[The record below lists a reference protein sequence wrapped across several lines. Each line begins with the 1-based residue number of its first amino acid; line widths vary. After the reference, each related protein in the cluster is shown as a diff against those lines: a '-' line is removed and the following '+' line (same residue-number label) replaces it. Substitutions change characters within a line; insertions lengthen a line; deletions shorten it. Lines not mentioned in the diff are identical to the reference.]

1 MISLEALISLFQRAR
16 QNAGELGVRE
26 LLDAARLAEDRAMTP
41 DAETLRCHL
50 RLLWCR
56 SDAEKAQFDAL
67 WAEMPIEQPERAP
80 VESPA
85 APFEARPVEPA
96 SPSAPRAASE
106 IPPSASNWSALPV
119 HAPQC
124 AHENAPGDELRSSRP
139 VSRRQMLH
147 GWRRVRRMHSDG
159 ALTVFDLSATIERVA
174 RQGVFTNFAYRRQQR
189 NHARLLL
196 MIDQNG
202 SMTPMHRFSRDLAA
216 TAARHAAS
224 AHTVVDIVYFHN
236 IPNQYLYRD
245 PHLTQPISRDDL
257 NDLCARCDRDTGIL
271 IVSDAGA
278 ARGFRHL
285 PRLQET
291 INALVFLRQYTTLI
305 AWLNPMPQARWA
317 NSTAQMLAALAPMYP
332 LNRDGFSR
340 ALDVARGQRF

>member
-16 QNAGELGVRE
+16 RNAGELGVRE
-26 LLDAARLAEDRAMTP
+26 LLDAARLAEDRAMTA
-41 DAETLRCHL
+41 DAETLRRHL

-56 SDAEKAQFDAL
+56 SFKEEADFDAL

-85 APFEARPVEPA
+85 APSEARPVEPA
-96 SPSAPRAASE
+96 PPSAPRAASE
-106 IPPSASNWSALPV
+106 IPTSASNWSALPV
-119 HAPQC
+119 HAPRC
-124 AHENAPGDELRSSRP
+124 ASEDAPGDELRSSQP

-147 GWRRVRRMHSDG
+147 GWRRLRRMRSDG

-216 TAARHAAS
+216 TAARHAES
-224 AHTVVDIVYFHN
+224 AQIGVDIVYFHN

-245 PHLTQPISRDDL
+245 PHLTEPVSRDDA
-257 NDLCARCDRDTGIL
+257 CARCARDTGIL

-291 INALVFLRQYTTLI
+291 INALVFLRQYTALI

-317 NSTAQMLAALAPMYP
+317 GSTAQMLAALVPMHP
-332 LNRDGFSR
+332 LNREGFSR